1 MEENIYNKRMKRY
14 ENLKS
19 KQKQTINFYSVLRLV
34 IFISAFVL
42 GIIFLRQNNYIF
54 FGIGSLIF
62 SLFFI
67 VIAKKHGILIY
78 KLKLCESMVLI
89 NEKSLERKQGK
100 WKEFKDIGNE
110 FIDESSNYSYDLDIF
125 GKNSLFQYINQ
136 TKTYYGRYELKKILS
151 EFPIDKED
159 IIHKQ
164 EAIKE
169 LASFIGWRQKLLALT
184 SVREENLKS
193 PEQLV
198 VWSKEKIDFYE
209 NKVVNLLVNILP
221 IITIISGILHFA
233 FNLLPYTVP
242 AILFVCQIIIT
253 GYKFGERVEY
263 LNALFNYKKDI
274 EIYWHIIEHIEKK
287 SFNSVYLRNLKA
299 ELVNNKKESC
309 TKSMK
314 EFNKIVT
321 KISDRKNMFYLIKN
335 MFFLSDYKIC
345 NTLNKWK
352 NNSGQNLQQWL
363 SVIGKFEAVSS
374 LAVINFDNPKW
385 TTPQFTEG
393 KVIKGEKLAHP
404 LITNNRISNY
414 IDINEYSPVL
424 LITGSNMAGKSTY
437 LRTVGINLL
446 LAYTGASV
454 CASSFTCPLLNIYSC
469 MRISDD
475 IDQNISSFYGEI
487 IRIKKIIDAVK
498 RNEKVFFLLD
508 EIFKGTNSI
517 DRHTGA
523 ISLVNKL
530 EKVGAV
536 GLVSTHDLELAEL
549 EKTSKGKIKNYHFE
563 EYYKDDKIYFD
574 YKLKK
579 GVCTTRN
586 ASYLMKMAG
595 LEVE

>member
-1 MEENIYNKRMKRY
+1 
-14 ENLKS
+14 
-19 KQKQTINFYSVLRLV
+19 
-34 IFISAFVL
+34 
-42 GIIFLRQNNYIF
+42 
-54 FGIGSLIF
+54 
-62 SLFFI
+62 
-67 VIAKKHGILIY
+67 
-78 KLKLCESMVLI
+78 
-89 NEKSLERKQGK
+89 
-100 WKEFKDIGNE
+100 
-110 FIDESSNYSYDLDIF
+110 
-125 GKNSLFQYINQ
+125 
-136 TKTYYGRYELKKILS
+136 
-151 EFPIDKED
+151 
-159 IIHKQ
+159 
-164 EAIKE
+164 
-169 LASFIGWRQKLLALT
+169 
-184 SVREENLKS
+184 
-193 PEQLV
+193 
-198 VWSKEKIDFYE
+198 
-209 NKVVNLLVNILP
+209 
-221 IITIISGILHFA
+221 
-233 FNLLPYTVP
+233 
-242 AILFVCQIIIT
+242 
-253 GYKFGERVEY
+253 
-263 LNALFNYKKDI
+263 LN
-274 EIYWHIIEHIEKK
+274 
-287 SFNSVYLRNLKA
+287 R
-299 ELVNNKKESC
+299 
-309 TKSMK
+309 
-314 EFNKIVT
+314 
-321 KISDRKNMFYLIKN
+321 
-335 MFFLSDYKIC
+335 
-345 NTLNKWK
+345 WK
-352 NNSGQNLQQWL
+352 NNSGENLKQWL
-363 SVIGKFEAVSS
+363 SVIGKLEALSS

-563 EYYKDDKIYFD
+563 EYYKDNKIYFD